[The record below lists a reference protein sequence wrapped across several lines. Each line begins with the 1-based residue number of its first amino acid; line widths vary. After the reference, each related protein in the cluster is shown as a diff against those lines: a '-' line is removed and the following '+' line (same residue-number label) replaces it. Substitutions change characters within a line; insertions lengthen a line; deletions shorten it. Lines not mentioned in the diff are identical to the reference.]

1 MDPITHVAAG
11 ILLGQAGRDRFP
23 ASRWLVPLAAFAAW
37 MPDLDN
43 VVMLFGPEAYMRYHR
58 GYTHSI
64 LGGALMAWLLAWI
77 TARFWRQAKRSHLF
91 VLYFLCMLSHLFLD
105 VITAYGTRIFL
116 PFSDARVAIS
126 SVYIVDPLFTLA
138 LVALAVASFLRPAA
152 RRTLAVSGLALL
164 LAWPALG
171 FGVAR
176 LTEFRV
182 GQLLAERGEM
192 VQELHVQPDAFAPL
206 WWKVV
211 AREGDQYVL
220 TGLCWTAPEKLL
232 PEHRFERA
240 ENDELLR
247 LGRQAAGVWSLR
259 LVYGLPGQDGG
270 RHPVRHAGNLCR
282 SALCGRQSAGDPH
295 PRPGHSLYPDGRPG
309 YGRTPGE
316 GVFLPDGQGDGNP
329 ADADRGS
336 GGDGS
341 RQPAGSR
348 VSLTTGAVGFTPR
361 GRGPFPC

>member
-247 LGRQAAGVWSLR
+247 LGRQAPVFGRYAWFTDFPVKMVADIPSGTRVTFADLRFVAVNPLVIRIRGRDIPFTLTADLDTAGH
-259 LVYGLPGQDGG
+259 LVRAFFSQMGKATEILPT
-270 RHPVRHAGNLCR
+270 
-282 SALCGRQSAGDPH
+282 
-295 PRPGHSLYPDGRPG
+295 
-309 YGRTPGE
+309 RTVARAE
-316 GVFLPDGQGDGNP
+316 
-329 ADADRGS
+329 
-336 GGDGS
+336 
-341 RQPAGSR
+341 
-348 VSLTTGAVGFTPR
+348 TAVGSPLEAGFR
-361 GRGPFPC
+361 